1 LIIGT
6 RGVESTAAPAP
17 RAGESVLLRGT
28 PASSGQAEGIARVI
42 TDPHRADLRPGEI
55 LVTRYTDPAWTPLFF
70 TAGALVTEIG
80 GALSHGAVVAREVGL
95 PAVVGVAEATSQASG
110 SRSTA
115 PTARSSSCS
124 RIRKIDRP
132 PKVVPRRPVAQRCF

>member
-6 RGVESTAAPAP
+6 RGVEAPAP
-17 RAGESVLLRGT
+17 AHRAGESVLLRGT

-70 TAGALVTEIG
+70 TAKALITEVG
-80 GALSHGAVVAREVGL
+80 GVLSHGAVVAREMGL
-95 PAVVGVAEATSQASG
+95 PAVVGVAEATTRIQSG
-110 SRSTA
+110 QRL
-115 PTARSSSCS
+115 
-124 RIRKIDRP
+124 
-132 PKVVPRRPVAQRCF
+132 KVNGADGTVELL